1 MEEQPMTNRISRLL
15 ILSAAFGLL
24 VSMAV
29 MSSAEDLLSNADGT
43 PGLDR
48 WLAYHDKPIENVSD
62 VWQIQDGILT
72 CKGLPRGYLY
82 TKEKYT
88 DFVLKLQWRWP
99 PDGKPGNGGVLFR
112 TTGPHKVWPKC
123 LEVQINNG
131 AEGDFVGID
140 GYRFNGPKARFR
152 VIDHPKF
159 GQIRFLTKTQSAA
172 KPLGQW
178 NEFEIIAEG
187 GTVTQRLNG
196 KQVNQAT
203 DCDVVA
209 GPVLLTAENDPIQFR
224 NIELTPMDK

>member
-1 MEEQPMTNRISRLL
+1 MPNRIYRPL
-15 ILSAAFGLL
+15 ILTATFGLL

-29 MSSAEDLLSNADGT
+29 MAPAENLLHNADGT

-48 WLAYHDKPIENVSD
+48 WLAYHDEPIKNVRD
-62 VWQIQDGILT
+62 VWRIQDGILT

-88 DFVLKLQWRWP
+88 DFVLRLQWRWP

-123 LEVQINNG
+123 LEVQINNE

-140 GYRFNGPKARFR
+140 GYRFKGPKERFR
-152 VIDHPKF
+152 VIDHPQF
-159 GQIRFLTKTQSAA
+159 GQIRILAKTDSAA
-172 KPLGQW
+172 KPSGQW
-178 NEFEIIAEG
+178 NELEIVAKG

-196 KQVNQAT
+196 KQVNRAT
-203 DCDVVA
+203 NCDIVA
-209 GPVLLTAENDPIQFR
+209 GPILLTAENDPIQFR
-224 NIELTPMDK
+224 NIELKPMNKEK